1 MVITIELRDVGKIND
16 LLTKIVLVEDTTIL
30 Y

>member
-1 MVITIELRDVGKIND
+1 MVITIELRDDGKIKNSS
-16 LLTKIVLVEDTTIL
+16 TKIVLVEDTTIL